1 MVIIY
6 GGQDTGLEEKSRSN
20 ENMLQFLLA
29 ISDQSDHEKV
39 EYIYHKYR
47 HDMLRLAKYRLLQ
60 LNSANAELDAEDV
73 VQNAFVKIVRHIG
86 KIDFTLQ
93 EQSIRSY
100 IMRIVVNEATTLR
113 TDTIYCENLELYE
126 AVLSDKDFIEQT
138 RIAER
143 YNDVVNAIEE
153 LDERYSIAL
162 SLRYIEQMS
171 IKDISKLLGIEEKSV
186 YTRIERGKVRL
197 LEKLEEKQ
205 Q

>member
-1 MVIIY
+1 
-6 GGQDTGLEEKSRSN
+6 
-20 ENMLQFLLA
+20 MLQFLLA

-47 HDMLRLAKYRLLQ
+47 YDMLRLAKYRLLQ

-73 VQNAFVKIVRHIG
+73 VQNAFVKIVRHID
-86 KIDFTLQ
+86 KIDFSLQ

-113 TDTIYCENLELYE
+113 TDTMYCESLELYE
-126 AVLSDKDFIEQT
+126 SVLPDKDFIEQT